1 MTPFRTFITLES
13 GEKEMEFIW
22 HRTLSAEEIPAFHA
36 EAQKLLHHRM
46 PGVPLVVLLEGDRL
60 EDALATLRSKGARA
74 LL

>member
-1 MTPFRTFITLES
+1 MTPVRTYITLES

-22 HRTLSAEEIPAFHA
+22 HRSLSADEVPAFYD

-46 PGVPLVVLLEGDRL
+46 PGAPLVVLLEGDQL
-60 EDALATLRSKGARA
+60 ADALATLRSKGEKA